1 LARLLLDTHVLIWVP
16 TGEPRVSERARDAL
30 ADGAAELFVS
40 AVNAYEL
47 VAVQRRGT
55 VAMTESIADIAGPM
69 GFSVLDLPADIWRI
83 AAGLPDI
90 HRDPIDRMMIAHAL
104 HDDLTIVT
112 ADKKIRRYPVKTLW

>member
-1 LARLLLDTHVLIWVP
+1 M
-16 TGEPRVSERARDAL
+16 SQRARDAL
-30 ADGAAELFVS
+30 ADGEAELFVS

-47 VAVQRRGT
+47 VAIQRRGK
-55 VAMTESIADIAGPM
+55 VAMTESVAEIAGPM
-69 GFSVLDLPADIWRI
+69 GFSLLDLPADIWRI

-112 ADKKIRRYPVKTLW
+112 ADKIVRSYPVKTLW